1 MSIFR
6 SFSKIYT
13 KTHEWVDPVKGVAKL
28 GISSYWAHHIG
39 DVSFISIKKGKDG
52 MFKKGEEI
60 ATLEAAKTVA
70 PVVAPA
76 DLKIIG
82 KNPRLDE
89 ELKLVNLS
97 SEKNGYIV
105 DVDIIGDVVDGM
117 KREDYLKYLEDL

>member
-1 MSIFR
+1 MLSR

-13 KTHEWVDPVKGVAKL
+13 KTHEWVEPMKGVAKL

-39 DVSFISIKKGKDG
+39 DVSFLSIKKSKDSI
-52 MFKKGEEI
+52 FKKGEEI

-76 DLKIIG
+76 DLKIIK
-82 KNPRLDE
+82 KNQRLDE
-89 ELKLVNLS
+89 DLKLINLS

-105 DVDIIGDVVDGM
+105 DVDIVGDIVDGM
-117 KREDYLKYLEDL
+117 ERSEYLKYLEDL